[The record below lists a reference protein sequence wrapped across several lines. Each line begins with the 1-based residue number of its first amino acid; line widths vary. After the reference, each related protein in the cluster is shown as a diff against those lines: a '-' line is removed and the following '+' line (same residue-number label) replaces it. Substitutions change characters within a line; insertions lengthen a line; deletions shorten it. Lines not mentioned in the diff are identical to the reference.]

1 MMLTLIRWPDPVLLK
16 RCEEWNFDDPPVQAD
31 FLMAD
36 MIETMAKSGGIG
48 LAANQVGVS
57 YRVITMHIQE
67 TDEYI
72 AMFNPEIVS
81 ISEHM
86 YVAREGCL
94 SFPRVMLDIERPKTV
109 EATWVDRMGNNHN
122 RTFSDIDAKC
132 FLHEID
138 HLNGVTFKD
147 HISQLKFDMAVK
159 RAKKK

>member
-1 MMLTLIRWPDPVLLK
+1 MMLSLKYWPDPVLLK
-16 RCEEWNFDDPPVQAD
+16 SCEPWDFNNPPVQTD

-72 AMFNPEIVS
+72 IMFNPEIVS

-94 SFPRVMLDIERPKTV
+94 SFPRVMIDVERPKTV
-109 EATWVDRMGNNHN
+109 EATWMNRNQKLET

-147 HISQLKFDMAVK
+147 HISQLKFDRAVK

>member
-1 MMLTLIRWPDPVLLK
+1 MMLSLIRWPDPVLSK
-16 RCEEWNFDDPPVQAD
+16 RCEEWNFDDPPVQTD

-48 LAANQVGVS
+48 LAANQVGLS
-57 YRVITMHIQE
+57 YRVITMHVQE

-72 AMFNPEIVS
+72 TMFNPEIVS

-94 SFPRVMLDIERPKTV
+94 SFPRVVLDIERPKTV
-109 EATWVDRMGNNHN
+109 EATWMN
-122 RTFSDIDAKC
+122 RNQQLETRIFSDIDAKC

-159 RAKKK
+159 KAKKK

>member
-1 MMLTLIRWPDPVLLK
+1 MILSLIRWPDPVLSK
-16 RCEEWNFDDPPVQAD
+16 RCEEWNFDDPPVQTD

-48 LAANQVGVS
+48 LAANQVGLS
-57 YRVITMHIQE
+57 YRVITMHVQE

-72 AMFNPEIVS
+72 TMFNPEIVS

-94 SFPRVMLDIERPKTV
+94 SFPRVVLDIERPKTV
-109 EATWVDRMGNNHN
+109 EATWMN
-122 RTFSDIDAKC
+122 RNQQLETRIFSDIDAKC

-147 HISQLKFDMAVK
+147 HTSQLKFDMAVK
-159 RAKKK
+159 KAKKK